1 MNFVNRVDVKEASI
15 TFVSAELA
23 MAVRGKD
30 LFGGDILLENFFYSS
45 LYTWFRSKYPY
56 LDDQSAAYYL
66 RTVLQSIGS
75 QAIADVATRLLMA
88 ESGKPRAREIVV
100 EGLVKYIAVMIGD
113 SLAHSMMETSHLIA

>member
-1 MNFVNRVDVKEASI
+1 MNFVNRVDVKETAI

-23 MAVRGKD
+23 IAIRGKEI
-30 LFGGDILLENFFYSS
+30 FGGDILLENFFYST

-66 RTVLQSIGS
+66 KTVLQSVGS
-75 QAIADVATRLLMA
+75 QAIADVATRLLMN
-88 ESGKPRAREIVV
+88 ESGKPRAKEIFV

-113 SLAHSMMETSHLIA
+113 SLAHNMMETPHLIP